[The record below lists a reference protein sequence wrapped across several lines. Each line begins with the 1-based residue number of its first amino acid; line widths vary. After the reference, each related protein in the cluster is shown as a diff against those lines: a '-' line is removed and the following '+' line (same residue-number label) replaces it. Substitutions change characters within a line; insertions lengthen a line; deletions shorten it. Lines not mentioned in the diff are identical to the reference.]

1 MKQQT
6 KGGALHRLW
15 QALPWLWM
23 AAAYLFDLWYQLVPG
38 KWIVD
43 SDLASEMILS
53 DLLNK
58 EGSII
63 SHNWFYSTEL
73 KVVNLQWFYRLGL
86 LLFPDDWHLAR
97 AFGMAVTL
105 ALYAA
110 CMLFFVKCARLGRP
124 GLWMVGTLLW
134 PFGQHYL
141 VYAIYGGYYLVYTF
155 FYMLV
160 LALVLR
166 SLDADKKHCAL
177 QWLAACIATAIAG
190 MNGVKQL
197 MVFHAPL
204 CIAAAILLV
213 LALHDSGTSDWKT
226 ALQHCRRQVRLF
238 AASLVTAVAG
248 AAGYFISN
256 SVMSRLYDFKS
267 YSFIVWDRDEN
278 WFTLDRILMD
288 FFHEFGYQ
296 NGSGIFH
303 FGGIAAGIGLL
314 LGGWM
319 FFCIVRLLLRLKKLE
334 TNDQLLVL
342 LLVAMLAVCGISY
355 AYFHEYYLYFWLM
368 NMPVAIAVM
377 AVELKTEDFRL
388 PGARQLLG
396 VDVPGQELRVG
407 ARENRTAKAISD
419 IAHFTL
425 EYARNNIGSKP
436 GLARKHM
443 FSSRVMPSSRAVITS
458 LNRPH
463 RYDELH
469 APWSVAVGM
478 LTTHLENYL
487 MRWDFTPQEMLELL
501 SYTTTNWHPLIEHI
515 FKTIFAQAPAK
526 GLPVTYC
533 RNPSLERASIQLLY
547 LTLVKSDPRDPTY
560 SFSLLDIVGCNA

>member
-6 KGGALHRLW
+6 KGGALHKVW

-58 EGSII
+58 EGTII

-86 LLFPDDWHLAR
+86 LIFPNDWHLAR
-97 AFGMAVTL
+97 TFGMAITL
-105 ALYAA
+105 ALFAA
-110 CMLFFVKCARLGRP
+110 AMLFFVKCAGLGRA

-166 SLDADKKHCAL
+166 SLNADKKHCAL
-177 QWLAACIATAIAG
+177 QWVLACVITAVAG

-204 CIAAAILLV
+204 CLAAAILLV
-213 LALHDSGTSDWKT
+213 LALHSCGKTDWKA
-226 ALQHCRRQVRLF
+226 ALDACRKEVRLL
-238 AASLVTAVAG
+238 AASLVTAVAA
-248 AAGYFISN
+248 AAGYFVSN
-256 SVMSRLYDFKS
+256 AVLSRMYDFKS
-267 YSFIVWDRDEN
+267 YNFIIWNRDED

-296 NGSGIFH
+296 NGSGVFH
-303 FGGIAAGIGLL
+303 FGGIAAAVGLL
-314 LGGWM
+314 LGCWM
-319 FFCIVRLLLRLKKLE
+319 FFCIVRLLLRLDKLE
-334 TNDQLLVL
+334 RNDKLLVL
-342 LLVAMLAVCGISY
+342 LLVAMLAVCGVAY
-355 AYFHEYYLYFWLM
+355 TYFHEYYLYFWLM

-377 AVELKTEDFRL
+377 AVEIKTEDFHIL
-388 PGARQLLG
+388 GARQLLG
-396 VDVPGQELRVG
+396 VGLAACFTLCAVSTVRQEQEHPYLAHKGLNTAAEWLVDNGYTQGYSTFWNGNAMTELTSGKLEVWTLQSLDRDDVPNWLQPKSHLTTDPEHPFLLIDTETDGP
-407 ARENRTAKAISD
+407 AENAKLIQYGD
-419 IAHFTL
+419 CT
-425 EYARNNIGSKP
+425 EVYNDGRY
-436 GLARKHM
+436 
-443 FSSRVMPSSRAVITS
+443 VI
-458 LNRPH
+458 
-463 RYDELH
+463 YDFADADALH
-469 APWSVAVGM
+469 AA
-478 LTTHLENYL
+478 
-487 MRWDFTPQEMLELL
+487 
-501 SYTTTNWHPLIEHI
+501 
-515 FKTIFAQAPAK
+515 AQAAADAK
-526 GLPVTYC
+526 
-533 RNPSLERASIQLLY
+533 Q
-547 LTLVKSDPRDPTY
+547 
-560 SFSLLDIVGCNA
+560 

>member
-177 QWLAACIATAIAG
+177 QWLAACIVTAIAG

-204 CIAAAILLV
+204 CIAAAVLLV

-248 AAGYFISN
+248 GGDIS
-256 SVMSRLYDFKS
+256 SATASCRGCMISSPTASSSGTATRTGSR
-267 YSFIVWDRDEN
+267 W
-278 WFTLDRILMD
+278 
-288 FFHEFGYQ
+288 
-296 NGSGIFH
+296 
-303 FGGIAAGIGLL
+303 
-314 LGGWM
+314 
-319 FFCIVRLLLRLKKLE
+319 
-334 TNDQLLVL
+334 
-342 LLVAMLAVCGISY
+342 
-355 AYFHEYYLYFWLM
+355 
-368 NMPVAIAVM
+368 
-377 AVELKTEDFRL
+377 
-388 PGARQLLG
+388 
-396 VDVPGQELRVG
+396 
-407 ARENRTAKAISD
+407 TAS
-419 IAHFTL
+419 
-425 EYARNNIGSKP
+425 
-436 GLARKHM
+436 
-443 FSSRVMPSSRAVITS
+443 
-458 LNRPH
+458 
-463 RYDELH
+463 
-469 APWSVAVGM
+469 
-478 LTTHLENYL
+478 
-487 MRWDFTPQEMLELL
+487 
-501 SYTTTNWHPLIEHI
+501 
-515 FKTIFAQAPAK
+515 
-526 GLPVTYC
+526 
-533 RNPSLERASIQLLY
+533 
-547 LTLVKSDPRDPTY
+547 
-560 SFSLLDIVGCNA
+560 

>member
-97 AFGMAVTL
+97 TFGMAVTL

-166 SLDADKKHCAL
+166 SLDAGKKHCAL
-177 QWLAACIATAIAG
+177 QWLAACIVTAIAG

-197 MVFHAPL
+197 MTAAPPTGKRP
-204 CIAAAILLV
+204 CSTAAVRCGCLRRRLSRRWPARRGISS
-213 LALHDSGTSDWKT
+213 ATASCRGCMISSPTASSSGTATRTGSRWT
-226 ALQHCRRQVRLF
+226 AF
-238 AASLVTAVAG
+238 
-248 AAGYFISN
+248 
-256 SVMSRLYDFKS
+256 
-267 YSFIVWDRDEN
+267 
-278 WFTLDRILMD
+278 
-288 FFHEFGYQ
+288 
-296 NGSGIFH
+296 
-303 FGGIAAGIGLL
+303 
-314 LGGWM
+314 
-319 FFCIVRLLLRLKKLE
+319 
-334 TNDQLLVL
+334 
-342 LLVAMLAVCGISY
+342 
-355 AYFHEYYLYFWLM
+355 
-368 NMPVAIAVM
+368 
-377 AVELKTEDFRL
+377 
-388 PGARQLLG
+388 
-396 VDVPGQELRVG
+396 
-407 ARENRTAKAISD
+407 
-419 IAHFTL
+419 
-425 EYARNNIGSKP
+425 
-436 GLARKHM
+436 
-443 FSSRVMPSSRAVITS
+443 
-458 LNRPH
+458 
-463 RYDELH
+463 
-469 APWSVAVGM
+469 
-478 LTTHLENYL
+478 
-487 MRWDFTPQEMLELL
+487 
-501 SYTTTNWHPLIEHI
+501 
-515 FKTIFAQAPAK
+515 
-526 GLPVTYC
+526 
-533 RNPSLERASIQLLY
+533 
-547 LTLVKSDPRDPTY
+547 
-560 SFSLLDIVGCNA
+560 

>member
-15 QALPWLWM
+15 RALPWLWM

-177 QWLAACIATAIAG
+177 QWLAACIVTAIAG

-368 NMPVAIAVM
+368 NMPVAVAVM

-396 VDVPGQELRVG
+396 VVLAGCFTVCAVNTVRQEIENPYLAHKGLDAAALPRRWLDIQRLYPRLAGIARRAVKLEEAANWCGIPFEANRAHRALYDAQMTAELFRMMLAGDLAAQREAMSSQVKSPSDEKPPSSTLGGSCGGLAELLASLRAQEL
-407 ARENRTAKAISD
+407 ACA
-419 IAHFTL
+419 
-425 EYARNNIGSKP
+425 
-436 GLARKHM
+436 
-443 FSSRVMPSSRAVITS
+443 
-458 LNRPH
+458 
-463 RYDELH
+463 
-469 APWSVAVGM
+469 
-478 LTTHLENYL
+478 
-487 MRWDFTPQEMLELL
+487 
-501 SYTTTNWHPLIEHI
+501 
-515 FKTIFAQAPAK
+515 
-526 GLPVTYC
+526 
-533 RNPSLERASIQLLY
+533 
-547 LTLVKSDPRDPTY
+547 
-560 SFSLLDIVGCNA
+560 

>member
-166 SLDADKKHCAL
+166 SLDTDKKHCAL
-177 QWLAACIATAIAG
+177 QSLAGVDEDVLIHQGLYLFPIALAPLYVCVHHLILPHLHFLAQVLQVLCVQLVAQPPARNPRIVQQEGSVLVCLAALLWCCEHDDCCHGCCLALYGAGNLLSALSQSVVDCPAFNHRAAIAEDAHIDCII
-190 MNGVKQL
+190 
-197 MVFHAPL
+197 VFRYACCKSIYILKTYAVASPPL
-204 CIAAAILLV
+204 IPELVV
-213 LALHDSGTSDWKT
+213 LA
-226 ALQHCRRQVRLF
+226 
-238 AASLVTAVAG
+238 
-248 AAGYFISN
+248 
-256 SVMSRLYDFKS
+256 
-267 YSFIVWDRDEN
+267 
-278 WFTLDRILMD
+278 
-288 FFHEFGYQ
+288 
-296 NGSGIFH
+296 
-303 FGGIAAGIGLL
+303 
-314 LGGWM
+314 
-319 FFCIVRLLLRLKKLE
+319 
-334 TNDQLLVL
+334 
-342 LLVAMLAVCGISY
+342 
-355 AYFHEYYLYFWLM
+355 
-368 NMPVAIAVM
+368 
-377 AVELKTEDFRL
+377 
-388 PGARQLLG
+388 
-396 VDVPGQELRVG
+396 VDVV
-407 ARENRTAKAISD
+407 
-419 IAHFTL
+419 
-425 EYARNNIGSKP
+425 
-436 GLARKHM
+436 
-443 FSSRVMPSSRAVITS
+443 V
-458 LNRPH
+458 
-463 RYDELH
+463 
-469 APWSVAVGM
+469 
-478 LTTHLENYL
+478 
-487 MRWDFTPQEMLELL
+487 
-501 SYTTTNWHPLIEHI
+501 
-515 FKTIFAQAPAK
+515 
-526 GLPVTYC
+526 
-533 RNPSLERASIQLLY
+533 
-547 LTLVKSDPRDPTY
+547 Y
-560 SFSLLDIVGCNA
+560 SEFCH